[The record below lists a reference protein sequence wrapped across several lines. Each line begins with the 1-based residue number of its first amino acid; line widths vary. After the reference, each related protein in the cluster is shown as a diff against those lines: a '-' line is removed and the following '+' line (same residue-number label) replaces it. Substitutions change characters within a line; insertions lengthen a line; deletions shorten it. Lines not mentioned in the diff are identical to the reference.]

1 MPFDPTLP
9 DALAEALGRLGAL
22 DALAEHVGQAP
33 LLLEEVIAGPAP
45 APAAHRLAGC
55 AGQLGMTDTADAAR
69 ALERRLR
76 RDGGLPTAQEAAHLR
91 AAFGQE
97 WTSFQI
103 WAAQQEP

>member
-9 DALAEALGRLGAL
+9 DALADALGRPGAL
-22 DALAEHVGQAP
+22 DALAEHVSQAP
-33 LLLEEVIAGPAP
+33 LLLEEAVAGPAP
-45 APAAHRLAGC
+45 ARAAHRLAGC
-55 AGQLGMTDTADAAR
+55 AGQLGMADTADAAR
-69 ALERRLR
+69 ALERRLH

-91 AAFGQE
+91 ATFGQE